1 MHIVNSVH
9 ITCIRVSECPRVHR
23 FGRGMGG
30 WGAELCFLFSYL
42 VFLAF
47 FLNISFLKTTTKVSV
62 YAISDEICSGDRD
75 CVKSK

>member
-1 MHIVNSVH
+1 MFS
-9 ITCIRVSECPRVHR
+9 
-23 FGRGMGG
+23 
-30 WGAELCFLFSYL
+30 LFFSGFSSL
-42 VFLAF
+42 

>member
-1 MHIVNSVH
+1 
-9 ITCIRVSECPRVHR
+9 
-23 FGRGMGG
+23 MGG
-30 WGAELCFLFSYL
+30 RGAELCFLFSYL